1 MRLILLLAL
10 MMSQLQQKAG
20 TKTPLP
26 TTPKSPSI
34 TCSEADAAKACAS
47 FKQLVEAHDKDILS
61 EISTKP
67 AFVCFRPKEDAF
79 VIFRVEQPIP
89 SAPWIKDKDGKGEN
103 HVVLSSAFFS
113 EYRNGVLYAL
123 RFGLQN
129 WHRVDES
136 SEPTYEYEATR
147 GEWKGLK
154 ISIDGTEITVEYP
167 FTNANSTTTEYSLTI
182 RRSTG
187 RFTETFASEK
197 RPLTVGTGTC
207 LIYR

>member
-10 MMSQLQQKAG
+10 MMSQLQRKAG
-20 TKTPLP
+20 TKTPPP

-34 TCSEADAAKACAS
+34 TCSESDAAKACAS
-47 FKQLVEAHDKDILS
+47 FRQLVEAHDKHILS
-61 EISTKP
+61 ETSTKP

-79 VIFRVEQPIP
+79 FIFRAEQPIP
-89 SAPWIKDKDGKGEN
+89 SAPWIKDKDGKAEN
-103 HVVLSSAFFS
+103 HIVLSGFFS

-123 RFGLQN
+123 RF
-129 WHRVDES
+129 
-136 SEPTYEYEATR
+136 
-147 GEWKGLK
+147 
-154 ISIDGTEITVEYP
+154 
-167 FTNANSTTTEYSLTI
+167 TNANDTTTEYSLTI